1 MKELILYQGKIFKG
15 FFVVREV
22 IKYLESFGSELI
34 ECLNLNLSARSYDVE
49 FCLYVFDLW
58 P

>member
-1 MKELILYQGKIFKG
+1 MKELILYQGKIFKS

-34 ECLNLNLSARSYDVE
+34 ECLNLNLSTRSYDVE
-49 FCLYVFDLW
+49 FCLHVFDLW